1 MASSVSFPALFFS
14 LNQEQQIFSML
25 SAFLD
30 REWDK
35 KLSCFQL
42 QIIHYNMTIQN
53 FIHVTYQS
61 TGILFLATHNNLIE
75 LACVKNLCWID
86 GMLQML
92 LFLLCW
98 AVTS

>member
-1 MASSVSFPALFFS
+1 
-14 LNQEQQIFSML
+14 
-25 SAFLD
+25 
-30 REWDK
+30 
-35 KLSCFQL
+35 
-42 QIIHYNMTIQN
+42 MTIQN

-92 LFLLCW
+92 LFLLC
-98 AVTS
+98 